1 MRNITFKIMLRK
13 DRQKPDGQFPV
24 CMRVIVSRNKKLFP
38 LNFTVFEKNFD
49 EAAELVKKFDYAHFR
64 KNLLIQKAINKANAI
79 KFDFA
84 LEEKPLTMAVF
95 TSAFKNDN
103 YGSKS
108 FYEYIEYL
116 IQKRED
122 ELSSATIQFYRKHL
136 SKLKRFRHELTFS
149 EIDHEFISKYKKYMI
164 HTLGNREI
172 TWSKSLEFIK
182 RVCNQAYK
190 ERKINDNPVRDL
202 EIKRPKGTMQH
213 LNINEVA
220 LLEEL
225 HQSGKLKKSQQKV
238 LIQFLFACYTGMRY
252 RDVKELRKINIK
264 STKSGRYYIDFTQH
278 KTNKPTIIPLIEQ
291 ASKLIPDELF
301 LHQKVFNVYTNQHCN
316 RKLNEIMTV
325 AGITKR
331 TTFHSARHTC
341 SNILFALGV
350 PIEVRSMIIGDTK
363 ETVSN
368 YYTGTHLDVLQKAM
382 DTFSDAIKK
391 PDSPKAPG

>member
-38 LNFTVFEKNFD
+38 LNFMVFEKDFD
-49 EAAELVKKFDYAHFR
+49 EAAELVKKSDYAHFR
-64 KNLLIQKAINKANAI
+64 KNLLIQKAINKANNI

-84 LEEKPLTMAVF
+84 LEEKTLTMAVF
-95 TSAFKNDN
+95 ANAFKNDN

-136 SKLKRFRHELTFS
+136 SKMKRFRPELTFS
-149 EIDHEFISKYKKYMI
+149 EIGQEFISKYKKYMI
-164 HTLGNREI
+164 HTLGNSEI
-172 TWSKSLEFIK
+172 TWNKSLEFIK

-202 EIKRPKGTMQH
+202 EIKRLKGNTKH
-213 LNINEVA
+213 LSIEEVT
-220 LLEEL
+220 LLEKL
-225 HQSGKLKKSQQKV
+225 HQSGYLKKNLQDV
-238 LIQFLFACYTGMRY
+238 LSQFLFACYTGMRY

-264 STKSGRYYIDFTQH
+264 STKSGRYYIEFTQH
-278 KTNKPTIIPLIEQ
+278 KTNKPTMIPLIEQ

-301 LHQKVFNVYTNQHCN
+301 LHQKVFRVFTNQHCN
-316 RKLNEIMTV
+316 RKLSEIMKL
-325 AGITKR
+325 ASISKR
-331 TTFHSARHTC
+331 ITFHSARHTC
-341 SNILFALGV
+341 SNVLFVLGV

-363 ETVSN
+363 ETVSTF
-368 YYTGTHLDVLQKAM
+368 YTGSNLEVLSKAM
-382 DTFSDAIKK
+382 EIYEKALIK
-391 PDSPKAPG
+391 